1 MNLGFIGTGEIAVA
15 MVTGF
20 CTAEP
25 RPERITVSP
34 RNADKAAALAAALA
48 AAFPEVEVA
57 ADNQAVVEASD
68 WLVLAVLPL
77 VAEEVLASL
86 RFRPDQKVVSV
97 LARLRASQ

>member
-34 RNADKAAALAAALA
+34 RNADKAAALA